1 MADIGNQLEGVEG
14 GLERFLDALD
24 NASVKLGSNSALESR
39 IAREELKRLDQ
50 EKRFKMKIEKM
61 EKTRLKQI
69 ADSVKSM
76 KQFKKSLGDMGK
88 GMLKGIGNLGKSAL
102 KGGAIGGLVIAVK
115 FLIDGLFKVDNA
127 MAALSKRTS
136 MTRSELQGVGDAA
149 TNVSLSLTKWGV
161 SLEQAYAEAGNLV
174 EQFGSA
180 HMVTE
185 QLITEPIVMMENEVL
200 QVTAA
205 TANRLH
211 VTLSVLEINRNEQ

>member
-76 KQFKKSLGDMGK
+76 KQFNKSLGDMGK
-88 GMLKGIGNLGKSAL
+88 GML
-102 KGGAIGGLVIAVK
+102 
-115 FLIDGLFKVDNA
+115 
-127 MAALSKRTS
+127 
-136 MTRSELQGVGDAA
+136 
-149 TNVSLSLTKWGV
+149 
-161 SLEQAYAEAGNLV
+161 
-174 EQFGSA
+174 
-180 HMVTE
+180 
-185 QLITEPIVMMENEVL
+185 
-200 QVTAA
+200 
-205 TANRLH
+205 
-211 VTLSVLEINRNEQ
+211 